1 MTNRV
6 KLQEELEKI
15 LGNRNVYYK
24 PPETLKI
31 DYPCIVYELRR
42 KTSMKADNRKYLFNT
57 AYIITYISKKS
68 NDEIIEKLLNSF
80 EYSSHDRRYITD
92 GLYHNTFTIYY

>member
-1 MTNRV
+1 MTNRI

-15 LGNRNVYYK
+15 LGSRNVYYQ

-31 DYPCIVYELRR
+31 DYPCIVYELR
-42 KTSMKADNRKYLFNT
+42 KKISMKADNKKYLFNT
-57 AYIITYISKKS
+57 AYSVTYISKRS
-68 NDEIIEKLLNSF
+68 NDEVIEQLLNNF
-80 EYSSHDRRYITD
+80 EYSSYDRRYISD